1 MKINNKIIH
10 FKMNNKLIHFRMNNK
25 IKKIIV
31 YKTNKQIKYLL

>member
-31 YKTNKQIKYLL
+31 YKTNK

>member
-1 MKINNKIIH
+1 MKINNIIIH

-31 YKTNKQIKYLL
+31 YKTNK